1 MQNEIF
7 TSLAYSTRINNENFD
22 KYTKLYLQKLIKD
35 VYKSTCNYMNKGLK
49 QFDANLFLKS
59 YPKLWKKL
67 LTIRVEYIPRL
78 GHSWF

>member
-49 QFDANLFLKS
+49 QFDLNLKLKS
-59 YPKLWKKL
+59 NHKLWKKL

-78 GHSWF
+78 RHSWF